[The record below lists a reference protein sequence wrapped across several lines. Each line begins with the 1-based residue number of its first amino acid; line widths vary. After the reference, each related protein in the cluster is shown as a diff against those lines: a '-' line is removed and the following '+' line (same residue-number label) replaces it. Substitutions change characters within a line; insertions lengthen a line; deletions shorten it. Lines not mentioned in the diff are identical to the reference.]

1 MTGITMNM
9 LSPIMPEIALF
20 SSTILLLLLGLYGGR
35 SGATLVKR
43 LSSLVLL
50 GVLYLTLNLD
60 AKASQEVFGGMLRL
74 DAFIQ
79 FAQVLILLGAI
90 LVLVISSDWL
100 EWMKETRFEFQI
112 LILLATVGM
121 MLMVAANDLL
131 AVYLALELTSLSLYV
146 LAAFRR
152 DSLKATEAGLKYF
165 VLGSLA
171 SGMML
176 FGMSLIYG
184 FTGATSFTDI
194 AEWLHITCNALPVA
208 KATGDFLPMLQP
220 ASVGTLVG
228 LILMIT
234 GFCFKASAAP
244 FHMWTPDVYEGAP
257 TPVTAFFA
265 IVPKVAALVLFA
277 RILMQPFGEWLM
289 QWQQVIQFVAAF
301 SMLVGAWGALV
312 QKNIKRMLAYSSIGH
327 VGYVLVALAAGTQE
341 ALQAVLVYLAI
352 YAVMSAG
359 IFFCILNMRRAG
371 EYVEEIDAL
380 SGLSKSQ
387 PFFAAVIAIFIFSL
401 AGIPPLA
408 GFFGKLYAFLAALKA
423 GLVVLSIIGVLAS
436 VIAAYYYLRIV
447 KIMYFDEEKEPLDI
461 ISCCNQKYVMGVLAV
476 LVIGFILYPAP
487 LLQGAAKAAGALWQ

>member
-1 MTGITMNM
+1 MTGISMT
-9 LSPIMPEIALF
+9 LLLPILPEIALF
-20 SSTILLLLLGLYGGR
+20 LSTILLLLLGLYGGQR
-35 SGATLVKR
+35 GGVFVKR
-43 LSSLVLL
+43 LTPLVLL
-50 GVLYLTLNLD
+50 GALYLTLNVNVHEPMVIL
-60 AKASQEVFGGMLRL
+60 SGMLRL

-79 FAQVLILLGAI
+79 FAQVLVLLGAI

-100 EWMKETRFEFQI
+100 QRMQEQRFEFQV
-112 LILLATVGM
+112 LILLATLGM
-121 MLMVAANDLL
+121 LLMVAANNLL

-152 DSLKATEAGLKYF
+152 DSLRATEAGVKYF

-184 FTGATSFTDI
+184 FTGTTDFVGI
-194 AEWLHITCNALPVA
+194 AGWV
-208 KATGDFLPMLQP
+208 KAQP
-220 ASVGTLVG
+220 DAAVLAPAAVGGLVG
-228 LILMIT
+228 LILVIT
-234 GFCFKASAAP
+234 GFCFKVSAAP

-277 RILMQPFGEWLM
+277 RVLMQPFGEWVM
-289 QWQQVIQFVAAF
+289 QWQQVIQCIAAL

-341 ALQAVLVYLAI
+341 GLQALLIYLAI

-359 IFFCILNMRRAG
+359 IFYCILQMRRAG
-371 EYVEEIDAL
+371 EYVEEIESL

-387 PFFAAVIAIFIFSL
+387 PFFAAMIAIFMFSL

-408 GFFGKLYAFLAALKA
+408 GFFGKFYAFLAALKA
-423 GLVVLSIIGVLAS
+423 GLLVLAVVGVLAS

-447 KIMYFDEEKEPLDI
+447 KIMYFDEQKEPLDI
-461 ISCCNQKYVMGVLAV
+461 LSCCGQKYTLSVLAV
-476 LVIGFILYPAP
+476 LVLGFIFYPAP
-487 LLQGAAKAAGALWQ
+487 LLQAAAKAAEALWQ